1 MGSIDRFSNW
11 IGGIIIAGVV
21 YFGVIKHAA
30 SPGMYLNAHALMLV
44 VLGTLGVT
52 FLAFPL
58 SKLKDIYDFVIMGFL
73 FRKKIIT
80 RYDVAVEL
88 VKGTAAYAIDPMKRT
103 RLKHPFAEDAFAAL
117 AKSELTEDQL
127 SELLHDKKETVVS
140 KYFDD
145 AKILVAIAKFP
156 PALGLLG
163 ASAGMIEMMQQVGG
177 AGGVSEI
184 GKAMAVALVAT
195 FWGIGVANFVVLP
208 LSDFAMRQAEE
219 QSSLRDMIID
229 TVYMI
234 KKGYTAAHIFEL
246 IESKVSFQDKMR
258 LKETVKQSF
267 FEVYGVPMDAGV
279 YDLKGA
285 KDKKKGA

>member
-11 IGGIIIAGVV
+11 IGGLIIAGVV

-30 SPGMYLNAHALMLV
+30 SPGMYLNPHALMLV

-52 FLAFPL
+52 FVAFPL
-58 SKLKDIYDFVIMGFL
+58 SKLKDIYDFVIKGFL
-73 FRKKIIT
+73 FRKSVVT
-80 RYDVAVEL
+80 RYDIAEQL
-88 VKGTAAYAIDPMKRT
+88 VTGVAAYAIDPKNRP
-103 RLKHPFAEDAFAAL
+103 RLRHPFAEEAFSTL
-117 AKSELTEDQL
+117 AKSELSEEQL
-127 SELLHDKKETVVS
+127 VELLHDKKDTVVA

-177 AGGVSEI
+177 AGGVAEI

-219 QSSLRDMIID
+219 QSSMRDMIID
-229 TVYMI
+229 TVYMV
-234 KKGYTAAHIFEL
+234 KKGYTAAHIFDHVQ
-246 IESKVSFQDKMR
+246 SKVSIQDR
-258 LKETVKQSF
+258 IQLKEVIKQSF
-267 FEVYGVPMDAGV
+267 FQVYGIPMDGGV
-279 YDLKGA
+279 YDLNGNK
-285 KDKKKGA
+285 KKKGA